1 LSKPLIIVESP
12 AKAKTIEKFLGHK
25 YSVKPSLG
33 HVRDLPKSQLGI
45 DIEKGFLPKYINIR
59 GKGEVIKQLR
69 EAAKKAPRVLLAT
82 DPDREGEAIS
92 WHLAYLLGLPEN
104 DPNRIEFHEIT
115 KGAIQKAVQN
125 PRPINQNLVDAQ
137 QARRI
142 LDRLVGYK
150 LSPLLW
156 RKVRPGLSA
165 GRVQSVA
172 VRLICDREE
181 EIRNFVQ
188 EEYWTLDGLFGRADG
203 VTTVRARYQG
213 RGEEK
218 VEIKSRTE
226 MERLMADLPRE
237 GYLVVSVKKKEKKR
251 LPAPPFTTSTLQQ
264 EASRKLGFSSRRT
277 MAVAQQLYEGLDLGA
292 AGTTGLVTYI
302 RTDSTRVAQEAAA
315 EAEQYI
321 KEKYG
326 ATFAQAEHRRE
337 GKKVG
342 VQGAHEAIRPTS
354 VWREPEAIKAHLTRD
369 QYRLYRLIWERFLAS
384 QMSPAVY
391 DTVTADIAAAG
402 HLFRA
407 TGSTIKFPGF
417 LLLYQEGEDEEARK
431 EKEEILP
438 ELVEG
443 EKLHLLQL
451 TPEQH
456 FTQPPPRYTEAM
468 LVKALEEKG
477 IGRPSTYAPI
487 IETIQTRGY
496 VEKVD
501 KRFRPT
507 ELGFLVVDLLKQH
520 FPDIVDVE
528 FTAAMEEKLDQIEEG
543 VLSWRQLVND
553 FYRPFSAS
561 LEQAEAEID
570 KVRLEDEMTDEICE
584 ECGRP
589 MVIKHGR
596 YGKFLACSGYP
607 KCTNTRPILV
617 RTGARCPVCGGE
629 IVERRSKKGRKFY
642 GCSNYPSCN
651 FVVWNKPVD
660 KSCPVCGA
668 FLVEKRGRG
677 KGVQYVCSRDGCNYV
692 EEVPSRTARGKGN
705 GEEGPKE
712 RKEEGGERGEGG
724 EATAP
729 VEQEIPPLPIE
740 PFPPVES

>member
-1 LSKPLIIVESP
+1 
-12 AKAKTIEKFLGHK
+12 
-25 YSVKPSLG
+25 
-33 HVRDLPKSQLGI
+33 
-45 DIEKGFLPKYINIR
+45 
-59 GKGEVIKQLR
+59 
-69 EAAKKAPRVLLAT
+69 
-82 DPDREGEAIS
+82 
-92 WHLAYLLGLPEN
+92 
-104 DPNRIEFHEIT
+104 
-115 KGAIQKAVQN
+115 
-125 PRPINQNLVDAQ
+125 
-137 QARRI
+137 
-142 LDRLVGYK
+142 
-150 LSPLLW
+150 
-156 RKVRPGLSA
+156 
-165 GRVQSVA
+165 
-172 VRLICDREE
+172 
-181 EIRNFVQ
+181 
-188 EEYWTLDGLFGRADG
+188 
-203 VTTVRARYQG
+203 
-213 RGEEK
+213 
-218 VEIKSRTE
+218 
-226 MERLMADLPRE
+226 
-237 GYLVVSVKKKEKKR
+237 
-251 LPAPPFTTSTLQQ
+251 
-264 EASRKLGFSSRRT
+264 
-277 MAVAQQLYEGLDLGA
+277 
-292 AGTTGLVTYI
+292 
-302 RTDSTRVAQEAAA
+302 
-315 EAEQYI
+315 
-321 KEKYG
+321 
-326 ATFAQAEHRRE
+326 
-337 GKKVG
+337 
-342 VQGAHEAIRPTS
+342 
-354 VWREPEAIKAHLTRD
+354 
-369 QYRLYRLIWERFLAS
+369 
-384 QMSPAVY
+384 
-391 DTVTADIAAAG
+391 
-402 HLFRA
+402 
-407 TGSTIKFPGF
+407 
-417 LLLYQEGEDEEARK
+417 
-431 EKEEILP
+431 
-438 ELVEG
+438 
-443 EKLHLLQL
+443 
-451 TPEQH
+451 
-456 FTQPPPRYTEAM
+456 M

-561 LEQAEAEID
+561 LEQAETEID
-570 KVRLEDEMTDEICE
+570 KVRLQDEVTDEICE
-584 ECGRP
+584 KCGRP

-607 KCTNTRPILV
+607 ECTNTRPILV

-729 VEQEIPPLPIE
+729 VEQEIPPLPSE